1 MGFPTHAGS
10 PGIFRDRDRDRGR
23 SPGPG
28 PAWQRPLP
36 AERTL
41 RPGGGRGVCDSA
53 SRPVPSLPV
62 PPAAPLLVGAAA
74 VPDGSCSRRAG
85 GLAFPACPAPPPPPW
100 VRAAR
105 RRAALCP
112 PVRPPCP
119 PPPWA
124 LCSAGAS
131 RAWRTSTSRLTRPIA
146 TRPSPVRAA
155 GPLPSAPG
163 TGAGGWAFAGLR
175 AHPPSPQAAPRGT
188 GVAGGGPGAAGPR
201 GPQGKGLRE
210 HPSTGGDRAGPGAG
224 SGSARGPARQASGPP
239 WWGEPMGTFCW
250 AKPMV

>member
-10 PGIFRDRDRDRGR
+10 PGIFRDRHRDRGR

-175 AHPPSPQAAPRGT
+175 AHPPPPGRPEGDRRSGGWSRGGRAAGSS
-188 GVAGGGPGAAGPR
+188 GEGAAGAPVNRR
-201 GPQGKGLRE
+201 GP
-210 HPSTGGDRAGPGAG
+210 
-224 SGSARGPARQASGPP
+224 SGARGWLWLCSGPCP
-239 WWGEPMGTFCW
+239 PGFG
-250 AKPMV
+250 ASLVGRADGNVLLG